1 MGCLFFKMDFYRND
15 DLIGFGRK
23 GIRMKQPCP
32 LGEVGIAVPDLIPFS
47 GFLGERRTMLLFFI
61 K

>member
-1 MGCLFFKMDFYRND
+1 MDFYRND